1 MAGVKALRP
10 ALPPGPGARFHP
22 AFLVLALGFVTVFIS
37 YSVRLGYGV
46 VLPEMIRTLG
56 FSRTDGGSIYN
67 AYLLTYVTLAPMT
80 GYLTDRLGARRVI
93 TVGLL
98 LLGVG
103 VFALGCAERLW
114 TACAAF
120 GVAGLGATGLWV
132 PVITVVQ
139 RWFAFERKGLALG
152 ILSTGYGLGFA
163 AVGALFP
170 WVVDRF
176 DWRHAW
182 YALGILALAT
192 AVPNALLMRSDPADR
207 GRRPWGG
214 NSHAAPPAAAGGGVP
229 LRRILAERNFWI
241 IGASYF
247 ALSYGLYGFTT
258 FMVDYATYQLNLPLE
273 KGSLLATIHGLMQ
286 MAGVLSLLPLSD
298 RFGRRRMI
306 LVSNSMST
314 LLLGALL
321 LPAGSWAVLC
331 LVTGTMAVF
340 YGATFPIY
348 GACAGDYFPREAIGT
363 VAGSWTPFYGSG
375 AMLTHWVTGRLRD
388 ATGSYDLAFL
398 ICALMAGISVAL
410 MARVRRQPLCA
421 AGARARREP
430 IG

>member
-1 MAGVKALRP
+1 MADATAPRP
-10 ALPPGPGARFHP
+10 VRTPGPGARFHP
-22 AFLVLALGFVTVFIS
+22 AILILLLGFVTVFIS

-67 AYLLTYVTLAPMT
+67 SYLLTYITLAPLT

-98 LLGVG
+98 LLGAG
-103 VFALGCAERLW
+103 VLALGGVDRLW
-114 TACAAF
+114 TACAAY

-182 YALGILALAT
+182 YALGLLALAA
-192 AVPNALLMRSDPADR
+192 AVPVALLLRSDPADR
-207 GRRPWGG
+207 GCRPWGSDREAG
-214 NSHAAPPAAAGGGVP
+214 PPTARGHRVP
-229 LRRILAERNFWI
+229 LRRILAEPGFWL

-273 KGSLLATIHGLMQ
+273 KSSLLATIHGLLQ
-286 MAGVLSLLPLSD
+286 IAGVLSLLPLSD
-298 RFGRRRMI
+298 RFGRRRTI
-306 LVSNSMST
+306 LVSNSMIA
-314 LLLGALL
+314 LLLAALL
-321 LPAGSWAVLC
+321 LPTGSWASLC
-331 LVTGTMAVF
+331 LITGAMAVF

-375 AMLTHWVTGRLRD
+375 AILTHWVTGSLRD

-398 ICALMAGISVAL
+398 ICALMAGLSVAL
-410 MARVRRQPLCA
+410 MLRVRRQPP
-421 AGARARREP
+421 GATGEP
-430 IG
+430 AV

>member
-1 MAGVKALRP
+1 MADATATRP
-10 ALPPGPGARFHP
+10 VRAPGPAARFHP
-22 AFLVLALGFVTVFIS
+22 AFLILLLGFVTVFTS

-67 AYLLTYVTLAPMT
+67 AYLLTYIVMAPLT

-98 LLGVG
+98 LLGAG
-103 VFALGCAERLW
+103 VLALGGVDRLW
-114 TACAAF
+114 TACAAY

-182 YALGILALAT
+182 YALGLLALAA
-192 AVPNALLMRSDPADR
+192 AVPVALLLRSDPADR
-207 GRRPWGG
+207 GCRPWGSDREAG
-214 NSHAAPPAAAGGGVP
+214 PPAARGHRVP
-229 LRRILAERNFWI
+229 LRRILAEPGFWL

-273 KGSLLATIHGLMQ
+273 KGSLLATIHGLLQ

-298 RFGRRRMI
+298 RFGRRRTI
-306 LVSNSMST
+306 LVSNSMIA
-314 LLLGALL
+314 LLLAALL
-321 LPAGSWAVLC
+321 LPTGSWELLC
-331 LVTGTMAVF
+331 LVTGAMAVF

-375 AMLTHWVTGRLRD
+375 AILTHWVTGSLRD

-398 ICALMAGISVAL
+398 ICALMAGLSVAL
-410 MARVRRQPLCA
+410 MLRVRRQPP
-421 AGARARREP
+421 GATGEP
-430 IG
+430 AV